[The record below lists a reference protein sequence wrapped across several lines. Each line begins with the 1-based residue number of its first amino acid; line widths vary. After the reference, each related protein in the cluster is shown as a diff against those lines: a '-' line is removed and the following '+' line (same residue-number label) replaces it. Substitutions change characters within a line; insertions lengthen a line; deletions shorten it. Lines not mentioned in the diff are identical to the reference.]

1 MPAATAPA
9 AVTTYVAREAALSR
23 LVATFIVTGLLFML
37 IPGTLL
43 GVLNLIQ
50 ISGRE
55 SAALIAPAWLQAH
68 GHAQLFGWIGSFMM
82 GIGFY
87 SLPAARTWRRRAW
100 TCWAL
105 WTTGVALRW
114 TTNVYLAEGD
124 AWRVA
129 LPLSAALEL
138 AAFLIFFRAV
148 SQHRPAAGAPARLD
162 TWVRI
167 VIAGTVGWLAV
178 LIVNLIAVTTL
189 AWRGSSPAVPH
200 VFNQHFLTLVAWGVL
215 APFIWGFSARWMPL
229 LLGLRALRT
238 RTLAWAVGASA
249 LGIVLTFAGTSLA
262 AGAAFLAAA
271 LLAVAGLRMFEP
283 PAREPRTR
291 GVHPRFPT
299 FVRLAYGWLVVA
311 ALLGLAAARWDVS
324 GGIWGASRHAFT
336 VGFTAAMV
344 FAVGQRMLPA
354 FMGHRMLWS
363 PRLMGAGLWL
373 LMAGCLLRVSAEVLA
388 YQGYAAGAWQA
399 LPLSAAIELLAVILF
414 AANLG
419 LTLAAPAPPAAA
431 EAAA

>member
-1 MPAATAPA
+1 MSAASVPAAALPH
-9 AVTTYVAREAALSR
+9 VVRETALSR
-23 LVATFIVTGLLFML
+23 LVATSIVTGLLFML

-55 SAALIAPAWLQAH
+55 SAALVPPVWLQAH

-87 SLPAARTWRRRAW
+87 SLPAARTWKRAAW
-100 TCWAL
+100 TSWAL
-105 WTTGVALRW
+105 WTTGVAMRW
-114 TTNVYLAEGD
+114 TANVYLADGE

-138 AAFLIFFRAV
+138 VAFLIFFRAV
-148 SQHRPAAGAPARLD
+148 SQHRPAVGAPARLD
-162 TWVRI
+162 TWARI

-178 LIVNLIAVTTL
+178 LTVNLMAVTAL
-189 AWRGSSPAVPH
+189 AVRGSSPAVPH
-200 VFNQHFLTLVAWGVL
+200 AFNQHFLALVAWGVL

-229 LLGLRALRT
+229 LLGLKPLRARV
-238 RTLAWAVGASA
+238 LAWAVGASA
-249 LGIVLTFAGTSLA
+249 IGIVLTFAGTSLA
-262 AGAAFLAAA
+262 AGVAFLAAA
-271 LLAVAGLRMFEP
+271 LLAAAGLRMFEP

-291 GVHPRFPT
+291 GVHQHFPT

-324 GGIWGASRHAFT
+324 GGIWGASRHALT

-344 FAVGQRMLPA
+344 LAVGQRLLPA
-354 FMGHRMLWS
+354 FMGHRALWS
-363 PRLMGAGLWL
+363 PRMMGAGLWL
-373 LMAGCLLRVSAEVLA
+373 LMTGCLLRVSAEILA
-388 YQGYAAGAWQA
+388 YQGHAGGAWRV
-399 LPLSAAIELLAVILF
+399 LPLSAVIELAAVVLF
-414 AANLG
+414 AANLS
-419 LTLAAPAPPAAA
+419 LTLATPARAAT
-431 EAAA
+431 ERAA